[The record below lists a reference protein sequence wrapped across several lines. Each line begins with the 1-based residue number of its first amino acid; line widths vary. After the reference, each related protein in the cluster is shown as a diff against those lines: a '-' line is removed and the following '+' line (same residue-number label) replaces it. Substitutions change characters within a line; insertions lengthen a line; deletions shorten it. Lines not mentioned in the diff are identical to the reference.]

1 MDGELAVYADEK
13 KGGEQMIETKTE
25 LTKEEKIKLGL
36 IRPYSVVADRMI
48 IEDIEKGFTAEKIA
62 KIYNRDVDDLKE
74 HIEKI
79 KGKVKSRRFEGQDD
93 NFKDLYAAIFKQAA
107 REDIAKAKVMVY
119 DALHKNGI
127 NRKEVD
133 EFVNAEVE
141 AVVRK
146 LVLKEALRY
155 PKRR

>member
-1 MDGELAVYADEK
+1 MDGELAVYAEEK

-36 IRPYSVVADRMI
+36 IRPYSVAADRMI
-48 IEDIEKGFTAEKIA
+48 IEDLENGFPVEKIA

-79 KGKVKSRRFEGQDD
+79 KGEVKPHRFKGQDD
-93 NFKDLYAAIFKQAA
+93 NFKYLYAAIFKKAA
-107 REDIAKAKVMVY
+107 RDDIAKAKVMVY
-119 DALHKNGI
+119 DALRKNGI

>member
-1 MDGELAVYADEK
+1 
-13 KGGEQMIETKTE
+13 MIETKTE

-48 IEDIEKGFTAEKIA
+48 IEDIEKGFTAERIA

-107 REDIAKAKVMVY
+107 RDDIAKAKVMVY
-119 DALHKNGI
+119 DALRKNGI

>member
-1 MDGELAVYADEK
+1 MDGEIAVYVAEE

-25 LTKEEKIKLGL
+25 LTEEEKIKLGL

-48 IEDIEKGFTAEKIA
+48 IEDIEKGFTAERIA
-62 KIYNRDVDDLKE
+62 QIYNRDVDDLKE

-107 REDIAKAKVMVY
+107 KDDIAKAKVMVY
-119 DALHKNGI
+119 DALRKNGI

>member
-1 MDGELAVYADEK
+1 
-13 KGGEQMIETKTE
+13 MIETKTE

-36 IRPYSVVADRMI
+36 IRHYSVVADRMI

-79 KGKVKSRRFEGQDD
+79 KGKVKSHRFEGQDD
-93 NFKDLYAAIFKQAA
+93 NFKNLYAAIFKQAA
-107 REDIAKAKVMVY
+107 RDDIAKAKVMVY
-119 DALHKNGI
+119 DALRKNGI
-127 NRKEVD
+127 KRKEVD

>member
-1 MDGELAVYADEK
+1 
-13 KGGEQMIETKTE
+13 MIETKTE
-25 LTKEEKIKLGL
+25 LTKEEKIDMGL
-36 IRPYSVVADRMI
+36 IRPYSLTSDRLI
-48 IEDIEKGFTAEKIA
+48 VEDIEKGFTAEKIA

-119 DALHKNGI
+119 DALRKNDI
-127 NRKEVD
+127 KRKEVD

>member
-1 MDGELAVYADEK
+1 VDGKPPVYAKRREK
-13 KGGEQMIETKTE
+13 AVNEVTQQ
-25 LTKEEKIKLGL
+25 EKIDSGL
-36 IRPYSVVADRMI
+36 VRPYSKTSDRMI
-48 IEDIEKGFTAEKIA
+48 IEDIEKGLSIEKIA
-62 KIYNRDVDDLKE
+62 KIYNRDVDDLKK
-74 HIEKI
+74 HIGKI
-79 KGKVKSRRFEGQDD
+79 KGKIKSRRFKGQDD
-93 NFKDLYAAIFKQAA
+93 NFKELYAAIFKKAA
-107 REDIAKAKVMVY
+107 RDDIAKAKVMVY
-119 DALHKNGI
+119 DALRKNGI

>member
-1 MDGELAVYADEK
+1 MDGELAVYAEE

-107 REDIAKAKVMVY
+107 RDDIAKAKVMVY
-119 DALHKNGI
+119 DALRKNGI
-127 NRKEVD
+127 KRKEVG

>member
-1 MDGELAVYADEK
+1 MDK
-13 KGGEQMIETKTE
+13 
-25 LTKEEKIKLGL
+25 LTQQEKIDSGL
-36 IRPYSVVADRMI
+36 VRPYSLTSDRLI
-48 IEDIEKGFTAEKIA
+48 VEDIEKGLSIEKIA
-62 KIYNRDVDDLKE
+62 KIYNRDIDDLKKR
-74 HIEKI
+74 IEKI
-79 KGKVKSRRFEGQDD
+79 KGEVKPHRFKGQDD
-93 NFKDLYAAIFKQAA
+93 NFKELYAAIFKKAA
-107 REDIAKAKVMVY
+107 RDDIAKAKVMVY
-119 DALHKNGI
+119 DALRKNGI